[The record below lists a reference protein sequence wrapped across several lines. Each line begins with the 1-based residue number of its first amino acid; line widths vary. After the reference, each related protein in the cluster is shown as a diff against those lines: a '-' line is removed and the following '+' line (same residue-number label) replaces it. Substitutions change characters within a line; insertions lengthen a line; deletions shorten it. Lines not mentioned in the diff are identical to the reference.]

1 VNALKAVLLTAVVAF
16 GLGFAVAK
24 WRCESAKDAAV
35 QAWEQAVE
43 QAERDASD
51 AHGRALVESK
61 LRRRLEQKRTADSTA
76 HARERAR
83 LSALRVPVDVVV
95 AAGVPDTCK
104 AVVGALVEQ
113 VAVRDSIIE
122 TDSVGYLAQYA
133 AYDRINASLGRELVA
148 ARVQWQAWEH
158 LAKVAPVRPAKRLV
172 LTASALKGMNGVPDE
187 ARAGA
192 RLRITGPVWA
202 AGEYVTASGSAPGY
216 RVGVAIE
223 VGAL

>member
-16 GLGFAVAK
+16 GLGFVVAK

-61 LRRRLEQKRTADSTA
+61 LRRRLEQKRVADSAA

-83 LSALRVPVDVVV
+83 LSALRVPVAVVV